1 MNINED
7 KFANK
12 SAEEIISDML
22 TQHKNNSKEALEHIQ
37 DILKDDGLILGD
49 EAKANLEK
57 AATILSDKGL
67 KEGWFSKD
75 APKKYAVKFEVY
87 LPFKKEP
94 AQFQIPPVA
103 SLNDP
108 LVKETLAKIRAR
120 HPKSTIYIRSELGDQ
135 RITEDSKKTPKK
147 NQGGLL
153 KQFFS
158 SDVMKHL
165 AAIGATAVTGI
176 NPIIAKQFTD
186 IPMNRMARKF
196 ENVNQEYQVNL
207 YKENANYTCYAG
219 SLGIALAL
227 AEKASEYS
235 KVDVLKENKVICS
248 YDRSLK
254 EWSMNTNEN
263 ELKEDL
269 ETPEDLTTHSYA
281 DLRKD
286 IANIDERLN
295 VIDCGLNPNLIDKR
309 RPKWHN
315 IFGNPEFVEVED
327 PETGEIYHNQEVLV
341 SLNGIDPVIN
351 KENPDATEVTIVK
364 KVPYRITERG
374 TTYKNGEE
382 FVVTVGQFKQLLQDP
397 SNAEILAKFEK
408 SKDSAILSDEQKE
421 EFRTLDEW
429 AKKAIDSEY
438 PEWEAAHAKEYNLY
452 NYSLPERAQ
461 IYQEYKDLNR
471 TNMYQQARELTAD
484 EVDIKYGLPK
494 LKKTLANDKE
504 LGKYLT
510 AFESAR
516 RGVSAEDQTKLDK
529 SLMKILNSE
538 DDIKTIQRKISKV
551 IGFFGAKAQLNQIP
565 VIKNELAKLQNDLLP
580 EVKADFDKELLNLV
594 ANKYVDTK
602 TGLPTVLKNPK
613 EALKDVNTLIAKY
626 KNNTNASKFAQ
637 TSANTKGIVDA
648 VKEIKTVFNQIDQ
661 TNPEL
666 AKQLKDKFIGQ
677 ESTWKKQHIS
687 GDELVAKLN
696 EFLMYCQQV
705 ANENSTNKLDTLP
718 DSEKEQQHN
727 NWIYGVQH
735 IENEDSK
742 AEDKTYYTA
751 ITNKISRL
759 VKTDPQAANGYYNKF
774 KSMLKDLE
782 DKYPDNPNHPMII
795 AALVKFLKTL
805 KNETKGDA
813 TVTGALRHGL
823 TRKMNKLN
831 NED

>member
-37 DILKDDGLILGD
+37 DILKDDGLTLSV

-67 KEGWFSKD
+67 KEGWFSKP
-75 APKKYAVKFEVY
+75 APKYAVKFEVY

-108 LVKETLAKIRAR
+108 LVKETLAKIRKK
-120 HPKSTIYIRSELGDQ
+120 HPKSTIYIRSELGNK
-135 RITEDSKKTPKK
+135 RITEDSKKSP
-147 NQGGLL
+147 GLI
-153 KQFFS
+153 KQFLS
-158 SDVMKHL
+158 SDVVKHL
-165 AAIGATAVTGI
+165 AAIGATAATGI
-176 NPIIAKQFTD
+176 NPVIAKPITD
-186 IPMNRMARKF
+186 VMMKRAARKF
-196 ENVNQEYQVNL
+196 ENVNSDYQVDL
-207 YKENANYTCYAG
+207 YTESNKYTCYVG

-227 AEKASEYS
+227 AEKASEYN
-235 KVDVLKENKVICS
+235 KVDVLKENNIVCS

-254 EWSMNTNEN
+254 EWSLNDNINT
-263 ELKEDL
+263 LKEDL
-269 ETPEDLTTHSYA
+269 EKPEDVETHSYA

-295 VIDCGLNPNLIDKR
+295 MIDCGLNPNLIDKR

-315 IFGNPEFVEVED
+315 TFANPEFIEIED
-327 PETGEIYHNQEVLV
+327 PETGEIYYNQEVLV
-341 SLNGIDPVIN
+341 SLNGISPEIN
-351 KENPDATEVTIVK
+351 RENPDATELTIVK
-364 KVPYRITERG
+364 KIPYRKTERG

-382 FVVTVGQFKQLLQDP
+382 YVVTVGQFKQLLQDP
-397 SNAEILAKFEK
+397 VNSEILEKFEK
-408 SKDSAILSDEQKE
+408 TKESAILSDEQKE
-421 EFRTLDEW
+421 EFRTLDEY

-484 EVDIKYGLPK
+484 EVDTKYGLPK
-494 LKKTLANDKE
+494 LKKTLSKDRE
-504 LGKYLT
+504 LSRYLT

-516 RGVSAEDQTKLDK
+516 KGVSSEDQTKLDK
-529 SLMKILNSE
+529 ALMKIMNSE
-538 DDIKTIQRKISKV
+538 DDVKTIQRKISKV

-565 VIKNELAKLQNDLLP
+565 AIKNELTKLQNDLLP

-602 TGLPTVLKNPK
+602 TGLPTVLKNSK
-613 EALKDVNTLIAKY
+613 EALNDVNNLIAKY
-626 KNNTNASKFAQ
+626 KNSTNTSKFAQ
-637 TSANTKGIVDA
+637 TTANTKGVVDA
-648 VKEIKTVFNQIDQ
+648 VKEIKQVFNQISQ
-661 TNPEL
+661 TNPDL

-677 ESTWKKQHIS
+677 ENVWKNQRVS
-687 GDELVAKLN
+687 GDELVEKLN

-705 ANENSTNKLDTLP
+705 ATENDANKLQDLP
-718 DSEKEQQHN
+718 ASEKEQQHA
-727 NWIYGVQH
+727 NWMYAVKH

-742 AEDKTYYTA
+742 AQDKSYYTA

-759 VKTDPQAANGYYNKF
+759 IKTDPQAANGYHKHF
-774 KSMLKDLE
+774 EKVLKDLE
-782 DKYPDNPNHPMII
+782 ATYPDDPENPEVV
-795 AALVKFLKTL
+795 AALANFLETMKD
-805 KNETKGDA
+805 ETKQDA
-813 TVTGALRHGL
+813 TVSGALRTGL
-823 TRKMNKLN
+823 TRKLSKLTN
-831 NED
+831 QEDQE